1 MIRKNLK
8 KGTLG
13 YINKYKKLYG
23 LVSLGWFLVIAAIF
37 VTGLI
42 VYKGDKMN
50 MFTATA
56 VILVLPAA
64 RLWVTWII
72 MLPYRS
78 VDSSK
83 YEHIHQLMKDKK
95 CKVYADLVVTR
106 EEGAMYLP
114 IVVNYDNNLF
124 TFAPEQKKSTADIRT
139 YLNQMIKAAG
149 SGSKAQVFEAYDK
162 YERCINHLGESVDL
176 NGKDAD
182 AIEKQLFS
190 AAL

>member
-42 VYKGDKMN
+42 VKKGDKMN

-56 VILVLPAA
+56 VILELPAA

-78 VDSSK
+78 FDSSK
-83 YEHIHQLMKDKK
+83 Y
-95 CKVYADLVVTR
+95 
-106 EEGAMYLP
+106 
-114 IVVNYDNNLF
+114 
-124 TFAPEQKKSTADIRT
+124 
-139 YLNQMIKAAG
+139 
-149 SGSKAQVFEAYDK
+149 
-162 YERCINHLGESVDL
+162 
-176 NGKDAD
+176 
-182 AIEKQLFS
+182 
-190 AAL
+190 